1 MKPNSKGLEGNA
13 SSHKSRPATRRQFL
27 QTAAGAALAV
37 AGSAVASRA
46 NNHPHPSPQSLTYL
60 DRRMYLHNM
69 EVIAHI
75 LPGED
80 RGGKM
85 QMMTAGDRR
94 YLVQQGDFIDVSNLR
109 KPAMYNPRGWNGY
122 QVQVAWNQKLKKWI
136 LVTSAAAPI
145 TSSTPTAPNGKYD
158 DPKLLDKWR
167 NYKGLRGIR
176 VYDVSNP
183 AKTSLLSEFSTGATG
198 AGTHRNYYDGG
209 RYAYLDTAPDDSFI
223 HQISY
228 FRPLVN
234 GNMIVDMSDPANPK
248 EVSMWWVPGSRKG
261 EEAEYEKWQWSK

>member
-1 MKPNSKGLEGNA
+1 MQPDAEKLTPTPSKNQKP
-13 SSHKSRPATRRQFL
+13 SSTRRHFL
-27 QTAAGAALAV
+27 KTAVGTAAAV
-37 AGSAVASRA
+37 AGSAIASRA
-46 NNHPHPSPQSLTYL
+46 NNHPHPSPQSITYL
-60 DRRMYLHNM
+60 DRRMYIHNM

-85 QMMTAGDRR
+85 QMMSVGDRR
-94 YLVQQGDFIDVSNLR
+94 YLVQQGDFIDVSDLH
-109 KPAMYNPRGWNGY
+109 KPAMYNHHGWNGY

-176 VYDVSNP
+176 VYDVTNP
-183 AKTSLLSEFSTGATG
+183 AKTSLLSEFS
-198 AGTHRNYYDGG
+198 
-209 RYAYLDTAPDDSFI
+209 
-223 HQISY
+223 
-228 FRPLVN
+228 
-234 GNMIVDMSDPANPK
+234 
-248 EVSMWWVPGSRKG
+248 
-261 EEAEYEKWQWSK
+261 